1 LLNPSR
7 DRLVSMN
14 KEQMHGWLHKVCEP
28 GVADRMLEQAS
39 TTGRSEG
46 QRRDGRHFKLVFKSV
61 HNEYIVQW

>member
-1 LLNPSR
+1 
-7 DRLVSMN
+7 MN

-28 GVADRMLEQAS
+28 VVADRMLEQAS

-46 QRRDGRHFKLVFKSV
+46 QRRDGRHFKLVFNSV